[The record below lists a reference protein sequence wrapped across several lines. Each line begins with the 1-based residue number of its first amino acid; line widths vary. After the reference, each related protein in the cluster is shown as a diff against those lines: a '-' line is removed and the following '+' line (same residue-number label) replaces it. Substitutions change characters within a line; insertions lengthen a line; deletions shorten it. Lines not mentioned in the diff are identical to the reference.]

1 MIFFNLIVKWI
12 KLDFNKWQTWVLGT
26 WAFQQCSPES
36 CIILWPL
43 CPALHTLFHAWRDF
57 GLAFDWRTWL
67 VVCPSSCRPSPA
79 STVLPISCHT
89 LPLFTQ
95 THQRQ
100 RRIQIVLM
108 DFSPSNIPNPY
119 TDIKLTQCI
128 LEQEQNSIE
137 NKKKKKRKKG
147 WGEMIKKMGGMSLA
161 QYLYFTQFLL
171 TTAIMSEW
179 LSWLRFLL
187 PDLQTDLLHCSCQSA
202 HCWLSDAGWL
212 WVRLHLVWGHWVW
225 VWLRTKPHVCPAIH
239 CDSVFFHLFL
249 WFFCWLKVCATIVVV
264 IGNGPQS
271 N

>member
-67 VVCPSSCRPSPA
+67 VVCPSSCRHAPA
-79 STVLPISCHT
+79 FSALLISCHT

-137 NKKKKKRKKG
+137 NKKKKMEKRMGWDDKKNG
-147 WGEMIKKMGGMSLA
+147 WYESGTIFVFYA
-161 QYLYFTQFLL
+161 IFT
-171 TTAIMSEW
+171 
-179 LSWLRFLL
+179 
-187 PDLQTDLLHCSCQSA
+187 DDCH
-202 HCWLSDAGWL
+202 H
-212 WVRLHLVWGHWVW
+212 VW
-225 VWLRTKPHVCPAIH
+225 VTELAPFSAAWFANRFATLFM
-239 CDSVFFHLFL
+239 SVSALL
-249 WFFCWLKVCATIVVV
+249 IIRCRVVM
-264 IGNGPQS
+264 GSTSSGLGTLGLGLAEN
-271 N
+271 

>member
-67 VVCPSSCRPSPA
+67 VVCPSSCRHAPA
-79 STVLPISCHT
+79 FSALLISCHT

-108 DFSPSNIPNPY
+108 DFSSNIPNPY

-137 NKKKKKRKKG
+137 NKKKKRKKG
-147 WGEMIKKMGGMSLA
+147 WGEMIKK
-161 QYLYFTQFLL
+161 
-171 TTAIMSEW
+171 
-179 LSWLRFLL
+179 
-187 PDLQTDLLHCSCQSA
+187 
-202 HCWLSDAGWL
+202 
-212 WVRLHLVWGHWVW
+212 WVVW
-225 VWLRTKPHVCPAIH
+225 VWHNICILRNFYWRLPSCLSDWVG
-239 CDSVFFHLFL
+239 SVFCCLICKPICYIVHVSQRIVDYQMPGGYGFDFIWFGDIGFGFGWELSPMFAQLF
-249 WFFCWLKVCATIVVV
+249 IV
-264 IGNGPQS
+264 IGFFSTCFYDFFADWKFVWQLLW
-271 N
+271 